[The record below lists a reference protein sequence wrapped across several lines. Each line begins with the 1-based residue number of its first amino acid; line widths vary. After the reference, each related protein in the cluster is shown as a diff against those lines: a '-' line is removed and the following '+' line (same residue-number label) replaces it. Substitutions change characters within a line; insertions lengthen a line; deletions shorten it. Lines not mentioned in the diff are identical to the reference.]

1 MATGKKSF
9 VAYAD
14 WKDVFDELPDEDAGK
29 LIKHIFAYVND
40 ENPKSESV
48 LIHAVLANIKNTLK
62 RDKDKW
68 ELQIE
73 KRRKAGQKSAE
84 MRATK
89 SNERSI
95 PFNEETRNPTVSDN
109 VNVSVNDNDILL
121 EKETKDI
128 IIVPEFNF
136 KNSLID
142 LGIEKEIV
150 DQWLLV
156 RKTKK
161 AVNTEIAFQSIKKE
175 LDKTNLGPNE
185 CIKIAV
191 EHSWSGYKSEWI
203 NNLKNNNNG
212 KSNTSGQPQQVE
224 SFAESSARKTAEFMQ
239 SIVGKSKS

>member
-1 MATGKKSF
+1 MAVGKKSF

-14 WKDVFDELPDEDAGK
+14 WKDVFDELPNEDAGK

-48 LIHAVLANIKNTLK
+48 LINAVFANIKSTLK
-62 RDKDKW
+62 RDLDKW
-68 ELQIE
+68 ESQLEQ
-73 KRRKAGQKSAE
+73 RRKAGQKSAE
-84 MRATK
+84 IRATK

-95 PFNEETRNPTVSDN
+95 PFDETTRNSTVSDS
-109 VNVSVNDNDILL
+109 VNVSVSVSDNDILL

-128 IIVPEFNF
+128 IIVPKFNF

-150 DQWLLV
+150 EQWLQV

-175 LDKTNLGPNE
+175 IEKTNLDPNE

-191 EHSWSGYKSEWI
+191 EHSWSGCKAEWI

-212 KSNTSGQPQQVE
+212 TTTDNRTEQQKLADAVNNTRRRREDIIKNGL
-224 SFAESSARKTAEFMQ
+224 F
-239 SIVGKSKS
+239 